1 MGIRDRLSD
10 YGNSLVEELQVAAG
24 SPQPKSIDR
33 HMATARSQTVEEHIP
48 NKSELE
54 DYWELYEGVSFIRNP
69 IRSFASEVI
78 APGYYIEAEDEELV
92 EELEEWLSQSSVVD
106 CDINCDFRRL
116 IKKAT
121 IQREVKGTAIVE
133 KVPDEDDDI
142 YGFKLV
148 APEEIRALTLPG
160 QSVLVPPDADF
171 EDPDKQIYQ
180 NDEKY
185 TTDDDEAAAY
195 VQLTTSISR
204 YSGQDGGYVPFTR
217 DQIIKLT
224 RDADTGEVFGTS
236 RLKSVEDRLQS
247 LLKKLR
253 DNDKAI
259 ESTAHPYML
268 FQAGTEDSPWEPE
281 KVQALANEHKQERY
295 EPGLKQFVQGDISV
309 EEYSGEV
316 ADVEPFLNW
325 DLNAIMADMP
335 MPKYSLGAFES
346 DVNQFVSRSQ
356 SARLE
361 RQLEDARQEV
371 QDEFNPAIQEKA
383 EELGYSDAN
392 PELVIGEDP
401 QDLGL
406 ADEVPED
413 DVDGETPPPGNNS
426 DQENAGPSGAN
437 HSRPG
442 ASTEDR
448 EGGGD
453 LVEDDNS

>member
-1 MGIRDRLSD
+1 MGIRDRLSGF
-10 YGNSLVEELQVAAG
+10 GNSFVEELQIAAG
-24 SPQPKSIDR
+24 APDPKSIDR
-33 HMATARSQTVEEHIP
+33 HMTSVQSKSVEEHVP
-48 NKSELE
+48 DKSELE

-69 IRSFASEVI
+69 IRSFASEVV
-78 APGYYIEAEDEELV
+78 APGYYIDTENEELA
-92 EELEEWLSQSSVVD
+92 EELEEWLSQSAIVD

-116 IKKAT
+116 VKKAE

-133 KVPDEDDDI
+133 KVPDEEGGI
-142 YGFKLV
+142 YGFKLI

-171 EDPDKQIYQ
+171 EDPDKGVYQ

-185 TTDDDEAAAY
+185 TTDDGEAAAY
-195 VQLTTSISR
+195 VQLTNTISR
-204 YSGQDGGYVPFTR
+204 YSGRDRGYVPFTR

-224 RDADTGEVFGTS
+224 RDADTGDVFGTA
-236 RLKSVEDRLQS
+236 RLKAVEDRLES

-281 KVQALANEHKQERY
+281 KVEALANEHRQERY

-383 EELGYSDAN
+383 EELGFPNAN

-401 QDLGL
+401 
-406 ADEVPED
+406 ADFGMESEVPED
-413 DVDGETPPPGNNS
+413 DVQGETPPNGNNS
-426 DQENAGPSGAN
+426 NEPNKGEAGAN
-437 HSRPG
+437 YSRPG

-448 EGGGD
+448 DGGSD
-453 LVEDDNS
+453 LVDEDDS